1 MARTKK
7 GKHPD
12 KGDYTF
18 AERLLGVRSQ
28 GIIPGHNESCSSQKP
43 SLQDLSWL
51 GCERTPQ
58 GRVLRQINHGGQSKV
73 IGLKEDKD
81 PECYSCI
88 KDLNFPKAVLSL
100 SWPLCFS
107 RSTDLFSKF
116 FNLLFKNK
124 NKNIGVDKEDLTL
137 TYNGILL
144 SHEKEQNNAI
154 CSNIDGPRDYNTKLS
169 QSDRERQI
177 SYDITYMWNIKLG
190 CK

>member
-43 SLQDLSWL
+43 SLRDLSWL
-51 GCERTPQ
+51 GCEHTPQ
-58 GRVLRQINHGGQSKV
+58 ERVLRQINHGGQSKV
-73 IGLKEDKD
+73 IGLREDEE

-100 SWPLCFS
+100 SWPVCS
-107 RSTDLFSKF
+107 STRTDLFSKF
-116 FNLLFKNK
+116 FK
-124 NKNIGVDKEDLTL
+124 NKNIGVDKEDLTR

-154 CSNIDGPRDYNTKLS
+154 CSNIDGPRDYKTK
-169 QSDRERQI
+169 
-177 SYDITYMWNIKLG
+177 
-190 CK
+190 